1 MIPFE
6 SGFEVVRVEPDLRR
20 AVAAVN
26 KSYYLLACAE
36 SEVSWSTGTGGLF
49 TKSFCQVY
57 DKATIKNRTIKKVMQ
72 TAKSLCIPD
81 QTPKHEIYGGNASK
95 RIL

>member
-6 SGFEVVRVEPDLRR
+6 SGFEVVRVAPDLRR
-20 AVAAVN
+20 AVASVN

-57 DKATIKNRTIKKVMQ
+57 DKATAKARTISKIMKS
-72 TAKSLCIPD
+72 AKSLCIPD
-81 QTPKHEIYGGNASK
+81 QTPKYEIYGGASTK